1 MSSSSS
7 TSAPEIVCIGET
19 MALFRSESFGPL
31 THSRSMALGIGGS
44 ESNVAIGLAR
54 LGARATWIGMV
65 GADSLGE
72 LIVHEI
78 RAEDVTVIAPRHPTA
93 PTGLMIKERRTPA
106 TQQVSYYRTGS
117 AGSGIRPHNV
127 PAGVIEQTRILH
139 VTGITPALSPSAAAT
154 IESAIQIARGNGALV
169 SFDVNYRAS
178 LWQDRDVG
186 STLRSFVESA
196 DIVFAGL
203 EEAAL
208 VVGEG
213 EPADVA
219 NRLAGIGPGEVVIK
233 LGSAGAIALTG
244 GVLLRRAAISVPV
257 VDTVGAGDAFVAG
270 YLAELLAGAQP
281 DRRLAMAVKTGA
293 FACMVPGDWEGL
305 PRRADLPL
313 LDAGETVSR

>member
-1 MSSSSS
+1 MKGPLDS
-7 TSAPEIVCIGET
+7 TSDVVCIGET

-31 THSRSMALGIGGS
+31 THARSMALGIGGS

-78 RAEDVTVIAPRHPTA
+78 RAEEVTVIAPRHPTA

-106 TQQVSYYRTGS
+106 TQQVSYYRAGS
-117 AGSGIRPHNV
+117 AGSGIGPQDV
-127 PAGVIEQTRILH
+127 PVGVIEQTRILH
-139 VTGITPALSPSAAAT
+139 VTGITPALSPTAAAT
-154 IESAIQIARGNGALV
+154 IESAVEVARGAGAMV
-169 SFDVNYRAS
+169 SFDINYRAA
-178 LWQDRDVG
+178 LWQGRDAG

-196 DIVFAGL
+196 DIIFAGL

-208 VVGEG
+208 VVGDG
-213 EPADVA
+213 EPDEVA
-219 NRLAGIGPGEVVIK
+219 TRLAGLGARDVVIK
-233 LGSAGAIALTG
+233 LGSAGAVALTD
-244 GVLLRRAAISVPV
+244 GVLVRQEAIPVPV

-281 DRRLAMAVKTGA
+281 DRCLAMAVKTGA

-305 PRRADLPL
+305 PRRGDLPL
-313 LDAGETVSR
+313 LEPGEAVAR